1 MNDFLKRLMA
11 AAGEADIEACEAYI
25 VERDSF
31 RAMVTEGEV
40 TEYNTNATRGLGF
53 RGLKNGRMGYA
64 STEAFDDAAVEQL
77 VRGAS
82 LIGKGADVLMKIDR
96 VGRDMQ
102 MAQGMCGSMSGS
114 VPTNVGEPMIRVSAI
129 TVGGRA

>member
-1 MNDFLKRLMA
+1 MNAFLKKLMDA
-11 AAGEADIEACEAYI
+11 AKAAGIEACEAYI

-31 RAMVTEGEV
+31 RAMVTDGDV
-40 TEYNTNATRGLGF
+40 TEYNTNATKGLGF
-53 RGLKNGRMGYA
+53 RGLKDGKIA
-64 STEAFDDAAVEQL
+64 SP

-96 VGRDMQ
+96 VGKDMK